1 VGDDNLFMAYVHLAH
16 DCQIGSHTIFANNSQ
31 LAGHVVVGD
40 WVILGGFTVVR
51 QFLRLGAHSF
61 TAMCTL
67 LFADLPPYV
76 TCQGQPASA
85 RTVNAEGLRRRGYSP
100 TRIAAVRAMHKA
112 LYRENLTLEA
122 SKERIFQ
129 MGKDKPEVQADVDMM
144 LDFLSAVSPKVGIVR
159 SRRRSVD

>member
-1 VGDDNLFMAYVHLAH
+1 
-16 DCQIGSHTIFANNSQ
+16 
-31 LAGHVVVGD
+31 
-40 WVILGGFTVVR
+40 
-51 QFLRLGAHSF
+51 
-61 TAMCTL
+61 MCTL

-100 TRIAAVRAMHKA
+100 TSITAVRAMYKA

-122 SKERIFQ
+122 AKDRILQ
-129 MGKDKPEVQADVDMM
+129 MAKDKPEVQADVDMM
-144 LDFLSAVSPKVGIVR
+144 MDFLAGVSPKVGIVR